1 MTSKP
6 ELFSVTH
13 FNLDGFVKMSDD
25 KIKNGGDLL
34 FLQKSQIE
42 FNTQWKVAIGVDLA
56 VLEINAIYEPTSK
69 LDLSKLASY
78 KATQNYT
85 FTDISNLKNDKEEV
99 NKVLLT
105 FYKEL
110 SKEYNKRIK
119 GTKVE
124 VPFPILNQQEF
135 DRLTQQKLLS
145 LHKALE
151 RLKNFP
157 QM

>member
-6 ELFSVTH
+6 DLFSVTD
-13 FNLDGFVKMSDD
+13 FNLDGFLKISDD

-34 FLQKSQIE
+34 FLQKNQVE

-56 VLEINAIYEPTSK
+56 ILEINATYEPTSK
-69 LDLSKLASY
+69 LDFSKLATY

-85 FTDISNLKNDKEEV
+85 FTHIGDLKNDKEEV
-99 NKVLLT
+99 RNVLMS

-110 SKEYNKRIK
+110 STEYNNRIK
-119 GTKVE
+119 GTKVQ
-124 VPFPILNQQEF
+124 VPFPIITSKEF

>member
-6 ELFSVTH
+6 DVFSVTN
-13 FNLDGFVKMSDD
+13 FNLDGFLKISDE

-34 FLQKSQIE
+34 FLQKNHVE
-42 FNTQWKVAIGVDLA
+42 FNTQWKVAIGVDIA
-56 VLEINAIYEPTSK
+56 ILEINAIYEPTSK
-69 LDLSKLASY
+69 LDFSKLASY

-99 NKVLLT
+99 NQVLIS
-105 FYKEL
+105 FCKEL
-110 SKEYNKRIK
+110 STEYNKRIN
-119 GTKVE
+119 GTKVQIA
-124 VPFPILNQQEF
+124 FPILNKQEF